1 MFEIDEIKIEH
12 SKKDVVTDNTQPVL
26 SFSLRSDEDGCE
38 LSRAVICVGD
48 IKKEVTGQTGIVLDG
63 LELKPFT
70 EYTVKL
76 TAFDNMGRSASKE
89 ADFSTGRL
97 SVPWTANWITD
108 KVYSFAKNTSPAPF
122 TFRKSFS
129 VKKPLK
135 RAFVTATALG
145 IYELNI
151 NGKKVGNEYFAP
163 GFTSYKHSLQYNLYD
178 IGDLLTAENTII
190 AVVGGGWAAGRF
202 TYSSK
207 SRITCDRQAFLMEL
221 FLEYRDGS
229 TEKIVTDGTWQVT
242 TQGNYRFG
250 DFYDG
255 ETYDATVDLNKIKWS
270 DADIYT
276 PKFKPHLSA
285 QYGCKVITHEIL
297 QPIDSFP
304 ARNGK
309 ETVYDFGQN
318 FAGAVRLKIK
328 GKYGQIIT
336 VRHAELLIDGDLCV
350 KSLRTAK
357 ATATYVC
364 ADGEQEYSPRLTYM
378 GFRYIGISGINPENI
393 TVEAFV
399 IHSDFEEIGKFEC
412 SDPLINKLQ
421 SNIRWSGKS
430 NFVDIPTDCPQR
442 DERQGWTGDIS
453 VFADTACYNF
463 DISRFLDKWLA
474 DVKSEQG
481 VGGGI
486 PMVVP
491 KQGNSAPTVATACW
505 GDCCTIVPYC
515 EYLARGDIKMLR
527 EQYPVMKKF
536 LGAVKFWASLSGPGK
551 YRKHIWKWL
560 FQFGD
565 WCAPGEGIKDWMGKG
580 KWVATAYYA
589 NSCAIVSEIASLL
602 GNKNDAEYYRKLKDE
617 ISLAYR
623 KTFTDGNG
631 KLKREFQTGYVL
643 PLHFGMVSG
652 EEKKNMAANL
662 NRLVIENDYH
672 LSTGFT
678 GTPYLLFALAD
689 NGYADTAYR
698 LLFQDTCPSWLY
710 CVKAGATTT
719 WEQWDAL
726 RPNGSVN
733 MDNLNGSDVEGEN
746 SMVSFNHYAYGAV
759 GAFLYRR
766 VLGLEANAGGY
777 KSFTVKPIV
786 GGGLTHAKGETKTPY
801 GMIKIEWTIKDG
813 NFEIEIEVPVSTKCS
828 LTLPDSSTY
837 SFSSGRHAASCRI

>member
-1 MFEIDEIKIEH
+1 
-12 SKKDVVTDNTQPVL
+12 
-26 SFSLRSDEDGCE
+26 
-38 LSRAVICVGD
+38 
-48 IKKEVTGQTGIVLDG
+48 
-63 LELKPFT
+63 
-70 EYTVKL
+70 
-76 TAFDNMGRSASKE
+76 
-89 ADFSTGRL
+89 
-97 SVPWTANWITD
+97 
-108 KVYSFAKNTSPAPF
+108 
-122 TFRKSFS
+122 
-129 VKKPLK
+129 
-135 RAFVTATALG
+135 
-145 IYELNI
+145 
-151 NGKKVGNEYFAP
+151 
-163 GFTSYKHSLQYNLYD
+163 
-178 IGDLLTAENTII
+178 
-190 AVVGGGWAAGRF
+190 
-202 TYSSK
+202 
-207 SRITCDRQAFLMEL
+207 MEL

-285 QYGCKVITHEIL
+285 QYGCKVTAHEIL

-304 ARNGK
+304 AKNGK

-318 FAGAVRLKIK
+318 FAGAVHLKMK
-328 GKYGQIIT
+328 GKAGQIVT

-412 SDPLINKLQ
+412 SDQLINKLQ

-515 EYLARGDIKMLR
+515 EYLARGDIEMLR
-527 EQYPVMKKF
+527 EQYPVMKN
-536 LGAVKFWASLSGPGK
+536 SSEPSNSGQVFRVPEN
-551 YRKHIWKWL
+551 I
-560 FQFGD
+560 
-565 WCAPGEGIKDWMGKG
+565 E
-580 KWVATAYYA
+580 
-589 NSCAIVSEIASLL
+589 S
-602 GNKNDAEYYRKLKDE
+602 
-617 ISLAYR
+617 IS
-623 KTFTDGNG
+623 GNG
-631 KLKREFQTGYVL
+631 CSSSATGALPERE
-643 PLHFGMVSG
+643 
-652 EEKKNMAANL
+652 
-662 NRLVIENDYH
+662 
-672 LSTGFT
+672 
-678 GTPYLLFALAD
+678 
-689 NGYADTAYR
+689 
-698 LLFQDTCPSWLY
+698 
-710 CVKAGATTT
+710 
-719 WEQWDAL
+719 
-726 RPNGSVN
+726 
-733 MDNLNGSDVEGEN
+733 
-746 SMVSFNHYAYGAV
+746 
-759 GAFLYRR
+759 
-766 VLGLEANAGGY
+766 
-777 KSFTVKPIV
+777 
-786 GGGLTHAKGETKTPY
+786 
-801 GMIKIEWTIKDG
+801 
-813 NFEIEIEVPVSTKCS
+813 
-828 LTLPDSSTY
+828 
-837 SFSSGRHAASCRI
+837 

>member
-12 SKKDVVTDNTQPVL
+12 SKKDAVTDNTQPVL

-38 LSRAVICVGD
+38 LSRAVVCVGD

-63 LELKPFT
+63 LGLEPFT

-178 IGDLLTAENTII
+178 IGDLLADENTII

-285 QYGCKVITHEIL
+285 QYGCKVTAHEIL

-304 ARNGK
+304 AKNGK

-318 FAGAVRLKIK
+318 FAGAVHLKMK
-328 GKYGQIIT
+328 GKAGQ
-336 VRHAELLIDGDLCV
+336 
-350 KSLRTAK
+350 
-357 ATATYVC
+357 
-364 ADGEQEYSPRLTYM
+364 
-378 GFRYIGISGINPENI
+378 
-393 TVEAFV
+393 
-399 IHSDFEEIGKFEC
+399 
-412 SDPLINKLQ
+412 
-421 SNIRWSGKS
+421 
-430 NFVDIPTDCPQR
+430 
-442 DERQGWTGDIS
+442 
-453 VFADTACYNF
+453 
-463 DISRFLDKWLA
+463 
-474 DVKSEQG
+474 
-481 VGGGI
+481 
-486 PMVVP
+486 
-491 KQGNSAPTVATACW
+491 
-505 GDCCTIVPYC
+505 
-515 EYLARGDIKMLR
+515 
-527 EQYPVMKKF
+527 
-536 LGAVKFWASLSGPGK
+536 
-551 YRKHIWKWL
+551 
-560 FQFGD
+560 
-565 WCAPGEGIKDWMGKG
+565 
-580 KWVATAYYA
+580 
-589 NSCAIVSEIASLL
+589 
-602 GNKNDAEYYRKLKDE
+602 
-617 ISLAYR
+617 
-623 KTFTDGNG
+623 
-631 KLKREFQTGYVL
+631 
-643 PLHFGMVSG
+643 
-652 EEKKNMAANL
+652 
-662 NRLVIENDYH
+662 
-672 LSTGFT
+672 
-678 GTPYLLFALAD
+678 
-689 NGYADTAYR
+689 
-698 LLFQDTCPSWLY
+698 
-710 CVKAGATTT
+710 
-719 WEQWDAL
+719 
-726 RPNGSVN
+726 
-733 MDNLNGSDVEGEN
+733 
-746 SMVSFNHYAYGAV
+746 
-759 GAFLYRR
+759 
-766 VLGLEANAGGY
+766 
-777 KSFTVKPIV
+777 
-786 GGGLTHAKGETKTPY
+786 
-801 GMIKIEWTIKDG
+801 
-813 NFEIEIEVPVSTKCS
+813 
-828 LTLPDSSTY
+828 
-837 SFSSGRHAASCRI
+837 